1 MGDVVQRVAARGL
14 RDARGEDERG
24 VHQAGL
30 DDDARRAREAR
41 PAARERDEP
50 RALGVDAADAPD
62 DEACGLAER
71 CLARR
76 RGGRTCG
83 KQVRGERRGEER
95 GDQVRERG
103 GGDGVAGVE
112 RRCQPD
118 DHPRD
123 CCVRQPEHGG
133 ESDELALPGEYYI
146 TTVNLS
152 RWSYQN
158 LDYESQRK
166 PRRTSIPSPIKAII

>member
-76 RGGRTCG
+76 RGGVPVVS
-83 KQVRGERRGEER
+83 KF
-95 GDQVRERG
+95 
-103 GGDGVAGVE
+103 VASVVA
-112 RRCQPD
+112 RNAVIRCASAAEVTASPVSSVAVSQM
-118 DHPRD
+118 
-123 CCVRQPEHGG
+123 
-133 ESDELALPGEYYI
+133 I
-146 TTVNLS
+146 TPAIAAS
-152 RWSYQN
+152 A
-158 LDYESQRK
+158 SQSTAGRA
-166 PRRTSIPSPIKAII
+166 TSLRCLENII